1 MSPTSSA
8 ATAPTALVTG
18 ASGGLGTETI
28 KKLSNAGWRVIAA
41 VRTPDALDQLPIGLA
56 SVVPVVLDVTDPD
69 SIHAA
74 AATVA
79 PVLADHGLDAL
90 VNNAGV
96 IVQGPLEL
104 VPPHALRR
112 QFEINVLGQ
121 IAVTQ
126 AFLPALRQ
134 AGGRVVNVGAV
145 TARTAVPFFGP
156 VAASKAALAS
166 LNDTLRLELKFLGVD
181 VVLVEPGALETEI
194 FHKAEKSAADDGW
207 TGEPEA
213 RQSYVKALG
222 QAQAAAAKQKATPVE
237 KAARTLTKAIT
248 ARRPAT
254 RYLIG
259 QDARALSFLRILP
272 DRFRDGLL
280 LRTLGLSRASFP
292 AVGEPARSG

>member
-8 ATAPTALVTG
+8 PVALVTG
-18 ASGGLGTETI
+18 AAGGLGSATI
-28 KKLSNAGWRVIAA
+28 KKLSDAGWQVIAA
-41 VRTPDALDQLPIGLA
+41 VRTPEALSALPLGLA
-56 SVVPVVLDVTDPD
+56 AVTPVVLDVTDPD
-69 SIHAA
+69 SIQAA
-74 AATVA
+74 ATTVA

-96 IVQGPLEL
+96 IVQGPVEL

-126 AFLPALRQ
+126 AFLPALRR

-194 FHKAEKSAADDGW
+194 FHKADKAAADDGW
-207 TGEPEA
+207 AGDTEA
-213 RQSYVKALG
+213 RQRYVKALG
-222 QAQAAAAKQKATPVE
+222 DAQAAAAKQKATPVE
-237 KAARTLTKAIT
+237 KAAGTLTKAIT
-248 ARRPAT
+248 TRRPAT

-280 LRTLGLSRASFP
+280 LRTLGLSRASYPKP
-292 AVGEPARSG
+292 AESAHAR